1 MLDSELSAQKSY
13 SLPIGSM
20 QCINQIFLA
29 TWEWSLNKFCIFK
42 CKVRISLGIKLFKLK
57 LRVPAK

>member
-1 MLDSELSAQKSY
+1 MLDSELSTQKSY

-20 QCINQIFLA
+20 QCINQKFRA

-42 CKVRISLGIKLFKLK
+42 CKVRISLGIKLFKLS
-57 LRVPAK
+57 LGVPAK